1 MGVAWEVVF
10 TDEFEAWWL
19 TLSDE
24 QQEQIDAA
32 IEILEERG
40 PTLGRPVVET
50 LSGSKLNNLKE
61 LRVSKDGALRI
72 LFVFNPLRQA
82 VLLCGGDKTGRWKNW
97 YRDAIEEAERLY
109 EIHLSELREEGLM
122 S

>member
-1 MGVAWEVVF
+1 VAWEVVF

-19 TLSDE
+19 ALSED
-24 QQEQIDAA
+24 QQEQIVAA
-32 IEILEERG
+32 VELLEERG
-40 PTLGRPVVET
+40 PTLGRPLVET

-72 LFVFNPLRQA
+72 LFVFNPVREA

-97 YRDAIEEAERLY
+97 YSGAIKEAENLY
-109 EIHLSELREEGLM
+109 EIHLSELNEEGLM
-122 S
+122 P